1 MARRI
6 EDAKRLM
13 GTSRVDC
20 AESEMEFTPD
30 CPDYGDRRRRKAALY
45 KVEGK
50 RARFIVPLREEAGEK
65 FERGGGRLRGK
76 KRGLVGRGEKACQ
89 GEAGRRGEIFRK
101 GGGRRESA

>member
-50 RARFIVPLREEAGEK
+50 RARFIVPLREEAGGK
-65 FERGGGRLRGK
+65 LGRGGEAAGGD
-76 KRGLVGRGEKACQ
+76 KRGQGARGRIGVGG
-89 GEAGRRGEIFRK
+89 
-101 GGGRRESA
+101 GGGRRVGLCPRARSWSG